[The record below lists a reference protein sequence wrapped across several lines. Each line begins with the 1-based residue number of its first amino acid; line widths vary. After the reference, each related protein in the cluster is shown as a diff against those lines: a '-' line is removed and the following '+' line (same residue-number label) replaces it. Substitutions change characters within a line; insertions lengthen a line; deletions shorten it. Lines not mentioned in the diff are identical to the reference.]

1 MNATPAHHP
10 TRRPLVLNVEGREGP
25 RYVKSRILNRADFA
39 VLEASDGQAA
49 LSLVRQH
56 APDLVLL
63 SGQLSDIDGLD
74 VCRLI
79 KSDPQTARTMVLLT
93 SPGVTDS
100 HRRVQALDGGADT
113 FLVEPVEPE
122 ELVSNIN
129 ALLRMRGAE
138 DAFRRTSQ
146 ALHENED
153 LFRQLAE
160 ALADVVWIIDPATR
174 RFLFVSPSFEALWG
188 RPADAVKQDPT
199 RWLQWVTADDRAR
212 MEVEWQSMLRDGR
225 LDSEFQLERPNG
237 EIREVHMRA
246 FPVRGADGRC
256 LRVAGICQD
265 VTRHNRAERTLH
277 NEERRKDEFLAMLA
291 HELRNPLAPMRS
303 AVDLLQQFSPSRED
317 MFRARDIISRQLH
330 HLTRLV
336 DELLDV
342 SRFNQGKITLRRD
355 LVELRGAL
363 NTAVETVRPLLETR
377 HHTLR
382 LSLPEQPLPVRGD
395 MVRLTQIFANVLHNA
410 AKFTPEGGQIAV
422 EATAADGKVVVR
434 VRDNGNGLSPDMQ
447 RQLFDPLAPV
457 ASGDATAHGAGEH
470 DDRTAAGRH
479 ASQQPQP
486 TQQAQQTQQMQ
497 PEALQPAMTDPDAFA
512 AREGAGIG
520 LTLVQKL
527 VTLHGGRISAESP
540 GRNLGSTFIV
550 ELPVEPWQTWH
561 PASGKTRVASTATH
575 TIMLVDDNVDALEAM
590 TMTLETLGH
599 TVVTAPDGMSAIAC
613 AATVRPDV
621 VLLDLGMPTMDGFET
636 ARRLREIPELRN
648 ARLVALTGFGQPDD
662 RRRTRAAGFDLHL
675 VKPADLNAL
684 TRLLE
689 ELDA

>member
-1 MNATPAHHP
+1 MNVTPAHHP
-10 TRRPLVLNVEGREGP
+10 ARRPLVLNVEGREGP

-74 VCRLI
+74 VCRMI
-79 KSDPQTARTMVLLT
+79 KSDPETARTMVLLT

-100 HRRVQALDGGADT
+100 HRRVQALDGGADS

-160 ALADVVWIIDPATR
+160 ALADVVWIIDPAAH

-188 RPADAVKQDPT
+188 RPADSVKQDPT
-199 RWLQWVTADDRAR
+199 CWLKWVTPDDRAR
-212 MEVEWQSMLRDGR
+212 LEAEWQSMLHDGR

-363 NTAVETVRPLLETR
+363 NTAVETVRPLLESR
-377 HHTLR
+377 NHTLR

-395 MVRLTQIFANVLHNA
+395 MVRLTQIFANLLHNA

-422 EATAADGKVVVR
+422 EATASDGKVVVR

-447 RQLFDPLAPV
+447 RQLFDPLAPG
-457 ASGDATAHGAGEH
+457 AGGDAGAHGAGEH
-470 DDRTAAGRH
+470 DERQAVGGETQHPAH
-479 ASQQPQP
+479 ADMADPGV
-486 TQQAQQTQQMQ
+486 
-497 PEALQPAMTDPDAFA
+497 TDPDAFA

-561 PASGKTRVASTATH
+561 PTSAKTRVAATAAH

-599 TVVTAPDGMSAIAC
+599 TVVTAPDGPSAIAC
-613 AATVRPDV
+613 AASVRPDV

>member
-1 MNATPAHHP
+1 MNATPAHP
-10 TRRPLVLNVEGREGP
+10 TRRPLVLNIEGREGP
-25 RYVKSRILNRADFA
+25 RYVKSRILNRAEFS
-39 VLEASDGQAA
+39 VLEAADGQTA

-56 APDLVLL
+56 APDLVVL
-63 SGQLSDIDGLD
+63 SAQLSDIDGLE

-79 KSDPQTARTMVLLT
+79 KGDPQTARTMVLLT
-93 SPGVTDS
+93 SPGMTDS
-100 HRRVQALDGGADT
+100 HRRVQALDGGADS

-122 ELVSNIN
+122 ELISNIK

-138 DAFRRTSQ
+138 DAYRRTSQ

-160 ALADVVWIIDPATR
+160 ALADVVWILDPTSH
-174 RFLFVSPSFEALWG
+174 RFLFVSPAFEGLWG
-188 RPADAVKQDPT
+188 RPAEAMKQDPMQWL
-199 RWLQWVTADDRAR
+199 RWLVPEDQPR
-212 MEVEWQSMLRDGR
+212 METEWKSMLRDGK
-225 LDSEFQLERPNG
+225 LDTEFQLERPNG

-246 FPVRGADGRC
+246 FPVRGADGQC

-265 VTRHNRAERTLH
+265 VTRHNRAERALH
-277 NEERRKDEFLAMLA
+277 DEERRKDEFLAMLA

-317 MFRARDIISRQLH
+317 MFRARDIIGRQLH

-363 NTAVETVRPLLETR
+363 NTAIETVRPLLDARR
-377 HHTLR
+377 HSLR

-395 MVRLTQIFANVLHNA
+395 MVRLTQIFANLLHNA
-410 AKFTPEGGQIAV
+410 AKYTPEGGQLAV
-422 EATAADGKVVVR
+422 EATAADGKVMVR
-434 VRDNGNGLSPDMQ
+434 VLDNGTGLSHALQ
-447 RQLFDPLAPV
+447 RQLFDPLAPSI
-457 ASGDATAHGAGEH
+457 AGADAATRAVGEH
-470 DDRTAAGRH
+470 DDR
-479 ASQQPQP
+479 
-486 TQQAQQTQQMQ
+486 
-497 PEALQPAMTDPDAFA
+497 PETGNAMAVSNSDPDSFA

-527 VTLHGGRISAESP
+527 VTLHGGRVSAESP
-540 GRNLGSTFIV
+540 GRNQGSTFMV
-550 ELPVEPWQTWH
+550 ELPVEPWQNWH
-561 PASGKTRVASTATH
+561 PPTSKTRMLPGAAH

-599 TVVTAPDGMSAIAC
+599 TVVTAADGQSAIER
-613 AATVRPDV
+613 AASVRPDV
-621 VLLDLGMPTMDGFET
+621 VLLDLGMPAMDGFET
-636 ARRLREIPELRN
+636 ARRLREIPELCN

-675 VKPADLNAL
+675 VKPADLTAL
-684 TRLLE
+684 TRLLD